1 MSENT
6 SLRMELDSVRERH
19 RALKAEFVEHENR
32 FEVYLDRLY
41 DLERWRESEM
51 ARRVDRASS
60 PIDLTGDPDSD
71 DESEVVEIPGFPTVF
86 PRTLEELPVE
96 EIPPPGEVRRLSL
109 LHLCLLLTL

>member
-6 SLRMELDSVRERH
+6 SLRMELDSVRERYH
-19 RALKAEFVEHENR
+19 ALKAEFVEHENQ

-51 ARRVDRASS
+51 ARRVSRASS

-71 DESEVVEIPGFPTVF
+71 DEDEVVEIPGFPAEF
-86 PRTLEELPVE
+86 PRTLVPLEEAPTS
-96 EIPPPGEVRRLSL
+96 GEVRMLSL
-109 LHLCLLLTL
+109 

>member
-6 SLRMELDSVRERH
+6 SLRMELDSVRERY

-51 ARRVDRASS
+51 ARRVSRASS

-71 DESEVVEIPGFPTVF
+71 DDTLGANPYLPT
-86 PRTLEELPVE
+86 
-96 EIPPPGEVRRLSL
+96 GYMLSIWWVL
-109 LHLCLLLTL
+109 KQNTQHGPTGSILITF